1 MKKIILSVLGHDRPG
16 ILAAVSE
23 LLLENGC
30 NIENASQTILQSVF
44 GSLLLVTLPE
54 DLSPD
59 TLKSRMSKSLAGMAL
74 DIFIKEHSS
83 SPVQETGV
91 QPTEAFIITAFGPD
105 QPGLVSAVSR
115 CVANHGINIS
125 NLRAVFK
132 GGNEPGN
139 NVMIFEVD
147 IPDVADLKQVNDD
160 LDKVAARLNLTINL
174 QHRGI
179 FNAMNRI

>member
-23 LLLENGC
+23 LLLVNGC

-59 TLKSRMSKSLAGMAL
+59 TLRSRMSATLSGMAL
-74 DIFIKEHSS
+74 DIYIKEFPSS
-83 SPVQETGV
+83 LVQEPVV
-91 QPTEAFIITAFGPD
+91 QPTEAFILTAFGPD

-132 GGNEPGN
+132 GGNEPGD

-147 IPDVADLKQVNDD
+147 IPVGVDLKQVNND
-160 LDKVAARLNLTINL
+160 LDKIAVRLNLTINL

>member
-59 TLKSRMSKSLAGMAL
+59 TLRSRMSATLSGMAL
-74 DIFIKEHSS
+74 DIYIKEFPSS
-83 SPVQETGV
+83 LVQVPVV
-91 QPTEAFIITAFGPD
+91 QPTEAFILTAFGPD

-132 GGNEPGN
+132 GGNEPGD

-147 IPDVADLKQVNDD
+147 IPVGVDLKQVNND
-160 LDKVAARLNLTINL
+160 LDKIAVRLNLTINL

>member
-23 LLLENGC
+23 LLLVNGC

-59 TLKSRMSKSLAGMAL
+59 TLRSRMSATLSGMAL
-74 DIFIKEHSS
+74 DIFIKEFPSS
-83 SPVQETGV
+83 LVQVPVV
-91 QPTEAFIITAFGPD
+91 QPTEAFILTAFGPD

-132 GGNEPGN
+132 GGNEPGD

-147 IPDVADLKQVNDD
+147 IPVGVDLKQVNND
-160 LDKVAARLNLTINL
+160 LDKIAVRLNLTINL